1 MRLNMLKKYI
11 GLCACKGCFKRAS
24 CCVEIA
30 AEKAGVTVIHKKFY
44 VCSDCTFKVLGLE
57 D

>member
-1 MRLNMLKKYI
+1 MRINTFKNYI
-11 GLCACKGCFKRAS
+11 GLCACKGCFKKMT
-24 CCVEIA
+24 CCVEVA
-30 AEKAGVTVIHKKFY
+30 AEKAGVTVIHKRFY

>member
-11 GLCACKGCFKRAS
+11 GLCTCKGCFKRAS

-30 AEKAGVTVIHKKFY
+30 AEKAGVTVIYKKFY
-44 VCSDCTFKVLGLE
+44 VCSDCTFKLLGLE

>member
-1 MRLNMLKKYI
+1 MRLNTFKNYI
-11 GLCACKGCFKRAS
+11 GLCACKGCFKRMS
-24 CCVEIA
+24 CCVEVA
-30 AEKAGVTVIHKKFY
+30 AEKAGVTVIHKRFY